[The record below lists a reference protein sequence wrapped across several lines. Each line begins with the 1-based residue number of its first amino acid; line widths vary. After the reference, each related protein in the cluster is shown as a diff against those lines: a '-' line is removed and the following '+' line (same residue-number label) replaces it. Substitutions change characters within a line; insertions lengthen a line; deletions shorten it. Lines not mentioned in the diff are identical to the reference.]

1 MAKYLIIGDGVN
13 IPANKDK
20 VEPLLRKAGYHKF
33 DFDELVETVI
43 AEGTPLHVGGETV
56 YLDHCLKF
64 SKTEEAKKLRL
75 LRRKEREE
83 EKELDHIAYQKFVQM
98 YRDGAVAVSV

>member
-1 MAKYLIIGDGVN
+1 MAKYLIIGNGVN
-13 IPANKDK
+13 LPANKDR

-43 AEGTPLHVGGETV
+43 DEGTPLRVNGETF

-64 SKTEEAKKLRL
+64 SKTEDRKRQAQLRKAARAEEAENDR
-75 LRRKEREE
+75 
-83 EKELDHIAYQKFVQM
+83 IAYQKFVQM
-98 YRDGAVAVSV
+98 YRDGAVSVV